1 MSHTWRWNP
10 FFWGWAVPL
19 PLDWPGKPCVEQD
32 LFDNPEGQAPATE
45 KHLMWC
51 LSLPGT
57 ASLAKFFDYTEEA
70 YSTGMQGGGRHI
82 MGDWGGSEPPVLLF

>member
-1 MSHTWRWNP
+1 
-10 FFWGWAVPL
+10 
-19 PLDWPGKPCVEQD
+19 
-32 LFDNPEGQAPATE
+32 
-45 KHLMWC
+45 MWC